1 LTIFVKMSAV
11 ALLARPLPAAAGDS
25 APAVIKKKV
34 VKKSIVK
41 PSAHP
46 KYAQMIVSAIE
57 SLGER
62 NGSSRQAIH
71 KYILSHFKV
80 NADKT
85 FLAHL
90 KLSLKRCV
98 DNGKLKRVKGTG
110 ASGSFRVA
118 KKELV
123 KKPKKVSSIKKK
135 KPAADKKKV
144 ASVKKVVKKTS
155 VKKVTAAKPKK
166 AAVKPA
172 KPAKKIAE
180 KKSKALKKVSLKPKS
195 PKKKVAKKS
204 PIKKL
209 KPPTQKKVAPKA
221 K

>member
-1 LTIFVKMSAV
+1 MSAIV
-11 ALLARPLPAAAGDS
+11 ASKPALPVVASDNV
-25 APAVIKKKV
+25 PAIIKKKV

-57 SLGER
+57 SLGDR

-71 KYILSHFKV
+71 KYILSNFKV

-98 DNGKLKRVKGTG
+98 DKGTLKRVKGTG
-110 ASGSFRVA
+110 ASGSFRIA
-118 KKELV
+118 KKENIV
-123 KKPKKVSSIKKK
+123 KKSKKISSIKKK
-135 KPAADKKKV
+135 PVVEKSKVEKKKV
-144 ASVKKVVKKTS
+144 VAAKKAVKKTS
-155 VKKVTAAKPKK
+155 VKKLVTEKVAKPM
-166 AAVKPA
+166 VKPL
-172 KPAKKIAE
+172 KVKKVAE
-180 KKSKALKKVSLKPKS
+180 KKSKTLKKVSLKPKS
-195 PKKKVAKKS
+195 PKKKIVKKS
-204 PIKKL
+204 PIKKV
-209 KPPTQKKVAPKA
+209 KPPTQKKVALKA